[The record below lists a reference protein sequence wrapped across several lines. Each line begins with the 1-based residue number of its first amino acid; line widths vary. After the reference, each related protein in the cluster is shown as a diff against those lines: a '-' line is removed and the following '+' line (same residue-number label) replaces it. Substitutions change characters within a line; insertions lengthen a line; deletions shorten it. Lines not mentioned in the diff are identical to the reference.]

1 MGSVS
6 ITVIIPCLNE
16 EKTIAKVVQDFH
28 TALPEAELIVFD
40 NGSTDQTARVA
51 SEAGATVLVEKRR
64 GKGFVVQ
71 AMFQRVDT
79 DIYVMVDGDDTYPV
93 EKVRSLIEP
102 VLKGDADM
110 VIGSRIAEGKSEFR
124 RINWLGNIFFQ
135 NIINAIFGTHLTD
148 ILSGYRCMNRKLIK
162 SLPLFVKG
170 FEIEAEITIKSL
182 ERGFRLAE
190 VPVSLRSRMEGSYSK
205 IRIWGDGLR
214 ILGTI
219 FSLFRDYKPLTFFGS
234 LGLTIV
240 MLGLIPAAKLVLTP
254 AQEWLTAQIP
264 NVLISFSLILIG
276 MLFIAVGLVLH
287 TVNRR
292 FQEMEHFMRLMEK

>member
-1 MGSVS
+1 MGNVS
-6 ITVIIPCLNE
+6 IAVIIPCLNE
-16 EKTIAKVVQDFH
+16 ERTIAKVVQDFQA
-28 TALPEAELIVFD
+28 ALPEADIIVFD

-51 SEAGATVLVEKRR
+51 SDAGATLLMEKRR

-71 AMFQRVDT
+71 AMFQRVDA
-79 DIYVMVDGDDTYPV
+79 DIYVMVDGDDTYPA
-93 EKVRSLIEP
+93 EKVHSMIEP
-102 VLKGDADM
+102 VLRGDADM
-110 VIGSRIAEGKSEFR
+110 VIGSRIAESQSEFR

-135 NIINAIFGTHLTD
+135 NIINAFFGTHLTD
-148 ILSGYRCMNRKLIK
+148 ILSGYRCMSRKLVK
-162 SLPLFVKG
+162 SLPLFVRG

-182 ERGFRLAE
+182 ERRFRLAE
-190 VPVSLRSRMEGSYSK
+190 VPVNLRPRMEGSHSK
-205 IRIWGDGLR
+205 ISVLGDGLR

-234 LGLTIV
+234 LGLSSVI
-240 MLGLIPAAKLVLTP
+240 LGLVPAVRVALTS
-254 AQEWLTAQIP
+254 AQEGLITQIP
-264 NVLISFSLILIG
+264 SILIAFSLILIG

>member
-1 MGSVS
+1 MDSAS

-28 TALPEAELIVFD
+28 TALPEADLIVFD

-110 VIGSRIAEGKSEFR
+110 VIGSRMAESKSEFR

-190 VPVSLRSRMEGSYSK
+190 VPVSLRSRMEGSHSK
-205 IRIWGDGLR
+205 IRILGDGLR

-234 LGLTIV
+234 LGLTSVI
-240 MLGLIPAAKLVLTP
+240 LGLIPAAKLALTP
-254 AQEWLTAQIP
+254 EREWLTAQIP
-264 NVLISFSLILIG
+264 NILISFSLILIG

-292 FQEMEHFMRLMEK
+292 FQEMEHFMRLREK